1 MPAASSTDYFC
12 TAHPIDGSYTDAQ
25 RKLQPAP
32 SSQQA
37 ETTTSCLQRKSHLP
51 GEGRGR
57 VALNI
62 IWSPVELFAD
72 FIFFL
77 MPEGSLEMSLL
88 VILLNRCP
96 ATCRKMKLPMAFAKS

>member
-1 MPAASSTDYFC
+1 MPSATSTNDFC
-12 TAHPIDGSYTDAQ
+12 TTYLIDGSYTDAQ

-37 ETTTSCLQRKSHLP
+37 ETTASCLQRKSHLP

-62 IWSPVELFAD
+62 IQSPVELFTD

-77 MPEGSLEMSLL
+77 VPESSLEMSLL

-96 ATCRKMKLPMAFAKS
+96 AICRKMKLPMAFAKS